1 MNPKLQLPNDPLTQ
15 HQRQQAAQQAY
26 VQQFVNETAREL
38 FDSRCPAIA
47 DGTNDAEVRTAAQQ
61 SVRAARIF
69 AEEALGIRFEGG
81 ET

>member
-38 FDSRCPAIA
+38 FVRKELTGAIDNA
-47 DGTNDAEVRTAAQQ
+47 RLRAQE